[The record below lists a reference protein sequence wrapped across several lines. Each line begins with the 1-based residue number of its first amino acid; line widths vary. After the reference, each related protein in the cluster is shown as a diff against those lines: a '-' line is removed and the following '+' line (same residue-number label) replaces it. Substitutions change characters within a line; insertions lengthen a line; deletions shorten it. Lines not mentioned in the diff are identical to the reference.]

1 MEKELSLYI
10 HIPFCV
16 QKCAYCDFLSFPA
29 ENAER
34 EAYVQTL
41 LEEIQSFA
49 KKENRRDV
57 VSVFIGGGTPSVLE
71 HSQITRLVDG
81 VKESFAICPD
91 AEITI
96 EVNPGTVD
104 AEKLQAYK
112 ACGINRISFGL
123 QSANEKELKLLGR
136 IHSFSQFEENY
147 QLARKAGF
155 ENISID
161 LMYALPGQ
169 TLDSWKETLEK
180 VTALS
185 PDHISAYSLIIEEGT
200 PFYER
205 YQEENRLREKGK
217 STKILPD
224 EETERAITKWTEQFL
239 KTKGYIHYEI
249 SNYGKHDKESIHN
262 IGYWTRREYAGFGLG
277 AASLLDY
284 IRYTNTASMGEYL
297 QKGRDGQAAEQLS
310 KEDAM
315 AEYMFLGLRMM
326 EGVSK
331 SEFVKQFGK
340 QMETV
345 YGQVLDSLKKQGLL
359 DQNDQ
364 RVWLTE
370 YGLDVSNYCMAQFL
384 LD

>member
-29 ENAER
+29 GNGER
-34 EAYVQTL
+34 EAYVQAL

-49 KKENRRDV
+49 KKNHRRNV
-57 VSVFIGGGTPSVLE
+57 ISVFIGGGTPSVLE
-71 HSQITRLVDG
+71 HAQITRLVNT
-81 VKESFAICPD
+81 VKKGFALCPD

-136 IHSFSQFEENY
+136 IHSFSKFEENY
-147 QLARKAGF
+147 HLARKTGF
-155 ENISID
+155 ENISVD

-180 VTALS
+180 VTTLS
-185 PDHISAYSLIIEEGT
+185 PEHISAYSLIIEEGT

-205 YQEENRLREKGK
+205 YHEENRLREKGE

-224 EETERAITKWTEQFL
+224 EETERAITKCTEQFL
-239 KTKGYIHYEI
+239 KSRGYTHYEI
-249 SNYGKHDKESIHN
+249 SNYGKSGKESIHN

-277 AASLLDY
+277 AASLLNHT
-284 IRYTNTASMGEYL
+284 RYANTASMEEYL
-297 QKGRDGQAAEQLS
+297 QKGRDGQVAEQLS
-310 KEDAM
+310 EEDAM

-331 SEFVKQFGK
+331 SEFAKQFGK
-340 QMETV
+340 QMEKI
-345 YGQVLDSLKKQGLL
+345 YGQVLDSLKQQGLL

>member
-1 MEKELSLYI
+1 MEKDLSLYI

-29 ENAER
+29 ASAER
-34 EAYVQTL
+34 EAYVQML
-41 LEEIQSFA
+41 LEEIQSFG
-49 KKENRRDV
+49 KKENRRNV

-71 HSQITRLVDG
+71 NSQITRIVG
-81 VKESFAICPD
+81 AVKECFALCPN

-104 AEKLQAYK
+104 AEKIQAYK
-112 ACGINRISFGL
+112 GCGINRISFGL

-155 ENISID
+155 ENISVD

-169 TLDSWKETLEK
+169 TLDSWKETLER
-180 VTALS
+180 VTTLS
-185 PDHISAYSLIIEEGT
+185 PEHISAYSLIIEEGT

-205 YQEENRLREKGK
+205 YQEENRLREKGEC
-217 STKILPD
+217 TKVLPD

-239 KTKGYIHYEI
+239 QVRGYSHYEI
-249 SNYGKHDKESIHN
+249 SNYGKPGKESIHN

-277 AASLLDY
+277 AASLLHHT
-284 IRYTNTASMGEYL
+284 RYTNTASMEEYL
-297 QKGRDGQAAEQLS
+297 QKGRDGQAAELLS
-310 KEDAM
+310 KEDVM
-315 AEYMFLGLRMM
+315 AEVMFLGLRMM
-326 EGVSK
+326 QGVSK
-331 SEFVKQFGK
+331 SEFAKQFGK

-345 YGQVLDSLKKQGLL
+345 YGKVLDSLEQQGLL
-359 DQNDQ
+359 EQNDQ
-364 RVWLTE
+364 RVWLTGS
-370 YGLDVSNYCMAQFL
+370 GLDVSNYCMAQFL

>member
-81 VKESFAICPD
+81 VKESFALCPD

-239 KTKGYIHYEI
+239 KTKGYTHYEI

-345 YGQVLDSLKKQGLL
+345 YGQVLDSLKQQGLL